1 VSTLGQLSYECVD
14 GPLQLFDVGKMPVRN
29 FEYWINLSGN
39 VKRSANLIEGPA
51 RDPQKMR
58 KFLAR
63 TPTVAFT
70 NIERYGQ

>member
-1 VSTLGQLSYECVD
+1 
-14 GPLQLFDVGKMPVRN
+14 MPVWN
-29 FEYWINLSGN
+29 FECWINLSGN

-63 TPTVAFT
+63 TPTVTFT
-70 NIERYGQ
+70 NIERYGQRCA